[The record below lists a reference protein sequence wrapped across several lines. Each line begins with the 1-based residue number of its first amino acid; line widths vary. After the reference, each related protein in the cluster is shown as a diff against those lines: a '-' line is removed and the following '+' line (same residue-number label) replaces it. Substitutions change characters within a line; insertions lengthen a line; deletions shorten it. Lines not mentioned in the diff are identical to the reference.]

1 LRIISVL
8 LFAITSEEF
17 AKGLDAMEKDEAR
30 GEGVQ
35 TRAVHAGKSEN
46 RTRAV
51 TPPIWQ
57 TTTFSA
63 DSSEHFAEIAAAV
76 RPAEFYTRYGNPTH
90 KEVEATLVALEGGE
104 AALLTSSGMG
114 AVFTALMSTLRA
126 GDHVVAQTNH
136 YAGAM
141 TLFEDLPRHFGV
153 EVTLVDQT
161 RAADFAEAV
170 RPNTRVIYAESPTN
184 PLMQI
189 TDLRAVAEIARARN
203 VTTIV
208 DNTFATPVNQ
218 RPMEF
223 GVDVVVHSA
232 TKYLGGHSDLTA
244 GCVVSSREFVER
256 AWHFSLLAGSILSP
270 FDGWLLLR
278 GLRTL
283 GLRVERHNSNALAL
297 ARFLEQH
304 PKVER
309 VYYPGL
315 ESHPQ
320 HELAGA
326 QMSGFTGMLSAELRG
341 GYETAERFISAL
353 RLATYAAS
361 LGGHETLVVHPSAM
375 WGGYMTAEERRAR
388 GLSDS
393 LVRISVGIEDER
405 DLVEDFARALGS

>member
-1 LRIISVL
+1 
-8 LFAITSEEF
+8 
-17 AKGLDAMEKDEAR
+17 MERDEQAV
-30 GEGVQ
+30 GEGFQ
-35 TRAVHAGKSEN
+35 TRAIHAGKGEN
-46 RTRAV
+46 RTHAV

-63 DSSEHFAEIAAAV
+63 DSSEHFAEIATAV

-114 AVFTALMSTLRA
+114 SIFTALMSVLKA

-141 TLFEDLPRHFGV
+141 TLLDVMPTRFGV

-161 RAADFAEAV
+161 RAEDFAEAM
-170 RPNTRVIYAESPTN
+170 RPNTRVVYAESPTN

-189 TDLRAVAEIARARN
+189 TDLRALSELARARG

-208 DNTFATPVNQ
+208 DNTFSTPVNQ
-218 RPMEF
+218 RPLEL
-223 GVDVVVHSA
+223 GIDAVIHSA
-232 TKYLGGHSDLTA
+232 TKYLGGHSDVTA
-244 GCVVSSREFVER
+244 GVVISSREFVER

-283 GLRVERHNSNALAL
+283 GLRVERHNSNASAL
-297 ARFLEQH
+297 ARFLESH
-304 PKVER
+304 PKVAR

-320 HELAGA
+320 HELARS

-341 GYETAERFISAL
+341 DFRAAESFIGAL
-353 RLATYAAS
+353 RLATNAAS
-361 LGGHETLVVHPSAM
+361 LGGHETLVVHPAAM
-375 WGGYMTAEERRAR
+375 WGGYMTAEQLRAK

-393 LVRISVGIEDER
+393 LVRISVGLEDER
-405 DLVEDFARALGS
+405 DLLEDFARALEG

>member
-1 LRIISVL
+1 
-8 LFAITSEEF
+8 
-17 AKGLDAMEKDEAR
+17 MEKDGPQ

-35 TRAVHAGKSEN
+35 TRAIHAGKSEN

-63 DSSEHFAEIAAAV
+63 ESSAHFAEMATAT

-90 KEVEATLVALEGGE
+90 REVEATLVALEGGE

-114 AVFTALMSTLRA
+114 AIFTALMSSLRA

-141 TLFEDLPRHFGV
+141 TLFDDLPRHFGV

-161 RAADFAEAV
+161 QTEAFAEAL
-170 RPNTRVIYAESPTN
+170 RPNTRVVYAESPTN
-184 PLMQI
+184 PLMQV
-189 TDLRAVAEIARARN
+189 TDLRAVAELARARGA
-203 VTTIV
+203 TTIV

-218 RPMEF
+218 RPLEF
-223 GVDVVVHSA
+223 GFDVVIHSA
-232 TKYLGGHSDLTA
+232 TKYLGGHSDVTA
-244 GCVVSSREFVER
+244 GAVISSRDFVER
-256 AWHFSLLAGSILSP
+256 GWPFSLLAGSILSP
-270 FDGWLLLR
+270 VDGWLLLR

-283 GLRVERHNSNALAL
+283 RLRVARHNSNALAL
-297 ARFLEQH
+297 ARFLEAH
-304 PKVER
+304 PKVAR

-320 HELAGA
+320 HALALA

-341 GYETAERFISAL
+341 DFEAAERFIGAL
-353 RLATYAAS
+353 RLATNAAS
-361 LGGHETLVVHPSAM
+361 LGGHETLIVHPAAM
-375 WGGYMTAEERRAR
+375 WGGYMTPEQLRAR
-388 GLSDS
+388 GLSDG
-393 LVRISVGIEDER
+393 LVRISVGIEDEQ
-405 DLVEDFARALGS
+405 DLIDDFSRALDA

>member
-1 LRIISVL
+1 MSR
-8 LFAITSEEF
+8 
-17 AKGLDAMEKDEAR
+17 DETER
-30 GEGVQ
+30 EGVQ
-35 TRAVHAGKSEN
+35 TRAIHAGKGEN
-46 RTRAV
+46 RTHAV
-51 TPPIWQ
+51 SPPIWQ

-63 DSSEHFAEIAAAV
+63 DSSEHFAEMATAV

-114 AVFTALMSTLRA
+114 AIFTTLLSSLRT

-136 YAGAM
+136 YAGAT
-141 TLFEDLPRHFGV
+141 TLLEDMPKHFGV

-161 RAADFAEAV
+161 RPEAFAEAI
-170 RPNTRVIYAESPTN
+170 RPNTKVIYTESPTN
-184 PLMQI
+184 PHMHI
-189 TDLRAVAEIARARN
+189 TDLRAVADIAKERGI
-203 VTTIV
+203 TTVV

-218 RPMEF
+218 RPLEF
-223 GVDVVVHSA
+223 GIDVVVHSA
-232 TKYLGGHSDLTA
+232 TKYLGGHSDVTA
-244 GCVVSSREFVER
+244 GVVVSSREFIER

-270 FDGWLLLR
+270 FDGWLILR

-283 GLRVERHNSNALAL
+283 GLRVERHNRNALAV

-320 HELAGA
+320 HELAST
-326 QMSGFTGMLSAELRG
+326 QMSGFTGMLSAELSG
-341 GYETAERFISAL
+341 DYETAERFISSL
-353 RLATYAAS
+353 KLATYAAS

-375 WGGYMTAEERRAR
+375 WGGYMTPEQRRAK
-388 GLSDS
+388 GLSDT
-393 LVRISVGIEDER
+393 LVRISIGLEDER
-405 DLVEDFARALGS
+405 DLLDDFARALDA

>member
-1 LRIISVL
+1 
-8 LFAITSEEF
+8 
-17 AKGLDAMEKDEAR
+17 MERDER
-30 GEGVQ
+30 DGVQ
-35 TRAVHAGKSEN
+35 TRAIHAGKGEN
-46 RTRAV
+46 RTHAV

-63 DSSEHFAEIAAAV
+63 DSSEHFAEIATAV

-114 AVFTALMSTLRA
+114 AIFTALMSTLKT

-141 TLFEDLPRHFGV
+141 TLLDEAPRRFGV

-161 RAADFAEAV
+161 RAEDFAEAI
-170 RPNTRVIYAESPTN
+170 RPNTRVVYAESPTN

-189 TDLRAVAEIARARN
+189 TDLRALSEIARARG

-208 DNTFATPVNQ
+208 DNTFSTPVNQ
-218 RPMEF
+218 RPLEL
-223 GVDVVVHSA
+223 GIDVVIHSA
-232 TKYLGGHSDLTA
+232 TKYLGGHSDVTA
-244 GCVVSSREFVER
+244 GCIVSSREFVER

-283 GLRVERHNSNALAL
+283 GLRVERHNSNAHAL

-304 PKVER
+304 PKVAR

-320 HELAGA
+320 HALARS

-341 GYETAERFISAL
+341 DFHEAERLISRL
-353 RLATYAAS
+353 RLATNAAS
-361 LGGHETLVVHPSAM
+361 LGGHETLVVHPAAM
-375 WGGYMTAEERRAR
+375 WGGYMTAEQLRAK

-393 LVRISVGIEDER
+393 LVRISVGLEDER
-405 DLVEDFARALGS
+405 DLLEDFARALET

>member
-1 LRIISVL
+1 MSR
-8 LFAITSEEF
+8 EEF
-17 AKGLDAMEKDEAR
+17 
-30 GEGVQ
+30 EGGGFQ
-35 TRAVHAGKSEN
+35 TRAIHAGKREN

-63 DSSEHFAEIAAAV
+63 DSSEHFAEIASAV

-90 KEVEATLVALEGGE
+90 KEVEATLAALEGGE
-104 AALLTSSGMG
+104 TALLTSSGMG
-114 AVFTALMSTLRA
+114 AIFTALMSSLKA

-141 TLFEDLPRHFGV
+141 TLFEDLPEHFGV
-153 EVTLVDQT
+153 EVTIVDQT
-161 RAADFAEAV
+161 EAEQFAEAV

-189 TDLRAVAEIARARN
+189 TDLRAVAELGKSRGI
-203 VTTIV
+203 TTIV

-218 RPMEF
+218 RPLEF
-223 GVDVVVHSA
+223 GFDCVVHSA

-244 GCVVSSREFVER
+244 GCLVSGREFVER

-283 GLRVERHNSNALAL
+283 ALRVERHNSNALAL
-297 ARFLEQH
+297 ARLLEGR
-304 PKVER
+304 PEVGR
-309 VYYPGL
+309 VHYPGL

-320 HELAGA
+320 HELAGT
-326 QMSGFTGMLSAELRG
+326 QMSGFTGMLSVELRG
-341 GYETAERFISAL
+341 GFEAAERFISSL
-353 RLATYAAS
+353 RLATNAAS
-361 LGGHETLVVHPSAM
+361 LGGHETLVVHPAAM
-375 WGGYMTAEERRAR
+375 WRGYMTAEQLRAR
-388 GLSDS
+388 GLSES
-393 LVRISVGIEDER
+393 LVRVSVGIEDEQ
-405 DLVEDFARALGS
+405 DLLEDFARSLEGINDN

>member
-1 LRIISVL
+1 MDGD
-8 LFAITSEEF
+8 
-17 AKGLDAMEKDEAR
+17 GLR

-35 TRAVHAGKSEN
+35 TRAVHAGKAEN

-63 DSSEHFAEIAAAV
+63 DSSEQFAEIASAV

-114 AVFTALMSTLRA
+114 AIFTALMSVLRA

-141 TLFEDLPRHFGV
+141 TLFEDLPAHFGV

-161 RAADFAEAV
+161 RAEDFAGAM
-170 RPNTRVIYAESPTN
+170 RPTTRVVYAESPTN
-184 PLMQI
+184 PLMQV
-189 TDLRAVAEIARARN
+189 TDLRAVAELARARGA
-203 VTTIV
+203 TTIV

-218 RPMEF
+218 RPLEF
-223 GVDVVVHSA
+223 GFDAVVHSA

-244 GCVVSSREFVER
+244 GVIVSSREFVER

-297 ARFLEQH
+297 ARSLETR
-304 PKVER
+304 PEVAR

-320 HELAGA
+320 HALARA
-326 QMSGFTGMLSAELRG
+326 QMSGFTGMLSVELRG
-341 GYETAERFISAL
+341 GFEAAERFISRL
-353 RLATYAAS
+353 RLAANAAR
-361 LGGHETLVVHPSAM
+361 LGGTETLIVHPAAM
-375 WGGYMTAEERRAR
+375 WRGYMTAEELRAR

-393 LVRISVGIEDER
+393 LVRISVGVEDER
-405 DLVEDFARALGS
+405 DLIADFARALDS

>member
-1 LRIISVL
+1 MSRED
-8 LFAITSEEF
+8 F
-17 AKGLDAMEKDEAR
+17 
-30 GEGVQ
+30 EGGGFQ
-35 TRAVHAGKSEN
+35 TRAIHAGKREN

-51 TPPIWQ
+51 APPIWQ

-63 DSSEHFAEIAAAV
+63 DSSEHFAEIASAV

-90 KEVEATLVALEGGE
+90 KEVEATVAALEGGE

-114 AVFTALMSTLRA
+114 AIFTALMSSLRA

-141 TLFEDLPRHFGV
+141 TLFEDLPAHFGV
-153 EVTLVDQT
+153 EVTVVDQT
-161 RAADFAEAV
+161 EAGEFEKAV

-189 TDLRAVAEIARARN
+189 TDLRAVAELGKSRGIKT
-203 VTTIV
+203 VV
-208 DNTFATPVNQ
+208 DNTFATPFNQ
-218 RPMEF
+218 RPLEF
-223 GVDVVVHSA
+223 GFDCVVHSA
-232 TKYLGGHSDLTA
+232 TKYLGGHSDVTA
-244 GCVVSSREFVER
+244 GCIVSDRESVER
-256 AWHFSLLAGSILSP
+256 AWHFSLLAGSVLSP

-283 GLRVERHNSNALAL
+283 ALRVERHNSNALAL
-297 ARFLEQH
+297 ARFLEGRAE
-304 PKVER
+304 VGR

-341 GYETAERFISAL
+341 GFGAAERFISGL
-353 RLATYAAS
+353 RLATNAAS
-361 LGGHETLVVHPSAM
+361 LGGHETLVVHPAAM
-375 WGGYMTAEERRAR
+375 WRGYMTAEQLRAR
-388 GLSDS
+388 GLSES
-393 LVRISVGIEDER
+393 LVRVSVGVEDEQ
-405 DLVEDFARALGS
+405 DLVEDFGRALDGIGDN

>member
-1 LRIISVL
+1 
-8 LFAITSEEF
+8 
-17 AKGLDAMEKDEAR
+17 MERDDSDR
-30 GEGVQ
+30 EGVQ
-35 TRAVHAGKSEN
+35 TRAIHAGKGEN

-57 TTTFSA
+57 TTTFAA
-63 DSSEHFAEIAAAV
+63 DSSEHFAEIASAT
-76 RPAEFYTRYGNPTH
+76 RPTEFYTRYGNPTH
-90 KEVEATLVALEGGE
+90 KEVEATVVSLEGGE

-114 AVFTALMSTLRA
+114 AIFTALMSTLRQ

-136 YAGAM
+136 YAGTT
-141 TLFEDLPRHFGV
+141 TLLEEMPQRFGV

-161 RAADFAEAV
+161 RAEEFAEAL

-189 TDLRAVAEIARARN
+189 TDLRAMAELARGRG

-218 RPMEF
+218 RPVEF
-223 GVDVVVHSA
+223 GIDVVVHSA
-232 TKYLGGHSDLTA
+232 TKYLGGHSDVTA

-256 AWHFSLLAGSILSP
+256 AWRFSLLAGSILSP
-270 FDGWLLLR
+270 FDGWLILR

-283 GLRVERHNSNALAL
+283 GLRVGRHNANALAL

-315 ESHPQ
+315 DSHPQ
-320 HELAGA
+320 HALART

-341 GYETAERFISAL
+341 NYEDAERFISSL

-375 WGGYMTAEERRAR
+375 WGGYMTPDERRAR

-393 LVRISVGIEDER
+393 LVRISVGLEDER
-405 DLVEDFARALGS
+405 DLIADFTRALGS

>member
-1 LRIISVL
+1 MSR
-8 LFAITSEEF
+8 EEF
-17 AKGLDAMEKDEAR
+17 
-30 GEGVQ
+30 EGGGFQ
-35 TRAVHAGKSEN
+35 TRAIHAGKREN

-63 DSSEHFAEIAAAV
+63 DSSEHFAEIASAV

-90 KEVEATLVALEGGE
+90 KEVEATVAALEGGE

-114 AVFTALMSTLRA
+114 AIFTALMSSLRT

-141 TLFEDLPRHFGV
+141 TLFEDLPAHFGV
-153 EVTLVDQT
+153 EVTIVDQT
-161 RAADFAEAV
+161 KTEQFEAAV

-189 TDLRAVAEIARARN
+189 TDLRAVAELGKSHGI
-203 VTTIV
+203 TTIV

-218 RPMEF
+218 RPFEF
-223 GVDVVVHSA
+223 GFDCVVHSA
-232 TKYLGGHSDLTA
+232 TKYLGGHSDVTA
-244 GCVVSSREFVER
+244 GVIISDSKFIDR
-256 AWHFSLLAGSILSP
+256 AWSFSLLAGSILSP

-283 GLRVERHNSNALAL
+283 ALRVGRHNSNALAL
-297 ARFLEQH
+297 ARFLEGRAE
-304 PKVER
+304 VER
-309 VYYPGL
+309 VHYPGL

-320 HELAGA
+320 HGLASA
-326 QMSGFTGMLSAELRG
+326 QMSGYTGMLSVELRG
-341 GYETAERFISAL
+341 GFAAAERFISRL
-353 RLATYAAS
+353 RLATNAAS
-361 LGGHETLVVHPSAM
+361 LGGTETLVVHPAAM
-375 WGGYMTAEERRAR
+375 WGGYMTAEQLRAR

-393 LVRISVGIEDER
+393 LVRVSVGVEDEQDLIED
-405 DLVEDFARALGS
+405 FGRALGS

>member
-1 LRIISVL
+1 MSK
-8 LFAITSEEF
+8 EEF
-17 AKGLDAMEKDEAR
+17 D
-30 GEGVQ
+30 GEGLQ
-35 TRAVHAGKSEN
+35 TRAIHAGKGEN
-46 RTRAV
+46 RTHAI

-57 TTTFSA
+57 TTSFAA
-63 DSSEHFAEIAAAV
+63 DSSEHFAEIASAT

-90 KEVEATLVALEGGE
+90 KEVEATIVALEGGE

-114 AVFTALMSTLRA
+114 AIFTALMSTLKA

-136 YAGAM
+136 YAGTM
-141 TLFEDLPRHFGV
+141 TLFEELPRRFGV

-161 RAADFAEAV
+161 KTEQFAEAL

-189 TDLRAVAEIARARN
+189 TDLRAVSELARPRGI
-203 VTTIV
+203 TTIV

-218 RPMEF
+218 RPLEF
-223 GVDVVVHSA
+223 GIEAVVHSG
-232 TKYLGGHSDLTA
+232 TKYLGGHSDVTA
-244 GCVVSSREFVER
+244 GVIVSSREFIDR

-283 GLRVERHNSNALAL
+283 GLRVERHNANALAV

-309 VYYPGL
+309 VFYPGL
-315 ESHPQ
+315 GSHPQ
-320 HELAGA
+320 HELAST

-341 GYETAERFISAL
+341 GFEEAERLIASL
-353 RLATYAAS
+353 KLATYAAS
-361 LGGHETLVVHPSAM
+361 LGGYETLIVHPSAM
-375 WGGYMTAEERRAR
+375 WAGYMTAEERRAR

-393 LVRISVGIEDER
+393 LVRISIGLEDER
-405 DLVEDFARALGS
+405 DLVADFARALDA

>member
-1 LRIISVL
+1 MKRD
-8 LFAITSEEF
+8 EE
-17 AKGLDAMEKDEAR
+17 AG
-30 GEGVQ
+30 GEGFQ
-35 TRAVHAGKSEN
+35 TRAIHAGKGEN
-46 RTRAV
+46 RTHAV

-63 DSSEHFAEIAAAV
+63 DSSEHFAEIATAV
-76 RPAEFYTRYGNPTH
+76 RPSEFYTRYGNPTH

-114 AVFTALMSTLRA
+114 AIFTALMSVLKA
-126 GDHVVAQTNH
+126 GDHVVAQRNH

-141 TLFEDLPRHFGV
+141 TLLDEMPRRFGV

-161 RAADFAEAV
+161 NAEGFAEAM
-170 RPNTRVIYAESPTN
+170 RPTTRVVYAESPTN

-189 TDLRAVAEIARARN
+189 TDLRALSELARARG
-203 VTTIV
+203 VTTVV
-208 DNTFATPVNQ
+208 DNTFSTPVNQ
-218 RPMEF
+218 RPLEL
-223 GVDVVVHSA
+223 GIDAVIHSA
-232 TKYLGGHSDLTA
+232 TKYLGGHSDVTA
-244 GCVVSSREFVER
+244 GVVISSREFVER

-297 ARFLEQH
+297 ARFLEGH
-304 PKVER
+304 PKVAR

-320 HELAGA
+320 HALARA

-341 GYETAERFISAL
+341 DFRAAERFIASL
-353 RLATYAAS
+353 RLATNAAS
-361 LGGHETLVVHPSAM
+361 LGGHETLVVHPAAM
-375 WGGYMTAEERRAR
+375 WGGYMTAEQLRAK

-393 LVRISVGIEDER
+393 LVRISIGLEDER
-405 DLVEDFARALGS
+405 DLLEDFARALD

>member
-1 LRIISVL
+1 MNRDD
-8 LFAITSEEF
+8 SE
-17 AKGLDAMEKDEAR
+17 R
-30 GEGVQ
+30 EGVQ
-35 TRAVHAGKSEN
+35 TRAIHAGKGEN
-46 RTRAV
+46 RTHAV

-63 DSSEHFAEIAAAV
+63 DSSEHFAEIATAV

-114 AVFTALMSTLRA
+114 AVFTAFMSALRT

-136 YAGAM
+136 YAGAT
-141 TLFEDLPRHFGV
+141 TLLEDMPKHFGI

-161 RAADFAEAV
+161 RTESFAEAL
-170 RPNTRVIYAESPTN
+170 RPTTKVIYTESPTN
-184 PLMQI
+184 PHMHI
-189 TDLRAVAEIARARN
+189 TDLRAVAALARSRGI
-203 VTTIV
+203 TTVV

-218 RPMEF
+218 RPLEL
-223 GVDVVVHSA
+223 GIDVVIHSA
-232 TKYLGGHSDLTA
+232 TKYLGGHSDVTA
-244 GCVVSSREFVER
+244 GVVVSSREFVER

-270 FDGWLLLR
+270 FDGWLILR

-283 GLRVERHNSNALAL
+283 GLRVEQHNRNAHAL

-320 HELAGA
+320 HELART

-341 GYETAERFISAL
+341 DYKTAERFISNL

-375 WGGYMTAEERRAR
+375 WGGYMTPEQRRAK
-388 GLSDS
+388 GLSDT
-393 LVRISVGIEDER
+393 LVRISVGLEDER
-405 DLVEDFARALGS
+405 DLIEDFARALDA

>member
-1 LRIISVL
+1 MERD
-8 LFAITSEEF
+8 EE
-17 AKGLDAMEKDEAR
+17 AG
-30 GEGVQ
+30 GEGLQ
-35 TRAVHAGKSEN
+35 TRAIHAGKGEN
-46 RTRAV
+46 RTHAV

-63 DSSEHFAEIAAAV
+63 DSSEHFAEIATAV
-76 RPAEFYTRYGNPTH
+76 RPSEFYTRYGNPTH

-114 AVFTALMSTLRA
+114 AIFTALMSVLKA

-141 TLFEDLPRHFGV
+141 TLLDEMPRRFGV

-161 RAADFAEAV
+161 NVEGFAEAM
-170 RPNTRVIYAESPTN
+170 RPTTRVVYAESPTN

-189 TDLRAVAEIARARN
+189 TDLRALSELARARG
-203 VTTIV
+203 VTTVV
-208 DNTFATPVNQ
+208 DNTFSTPVNQ
-218 RPMEF
+218 RPLEL
-223 GVDVVVHSA
+223 GIDAVIHSA
-232 TKYLGGHSDLTA
+232 TKYLGGHSDVTA
-244 GCVVSSREFVER
+244 GVLLSSREFVER

-297 ARFLEQH
+297 ARFLEGH
-304 PKVER
+304 PKVAR

-320 HELAGA
+320 HALARA

-341 GYETAERFISAL
+341 DFRAAERFIASL
-353 RLATYAAS
+353 RLATNAAS
-361 LGGHETLVVHPSAM
+361 LGGHETLIVHPAAM
-375 WGGYMTAEERRAR
+375 WGGYMTAEQLRAK

-393 LVRISVGIEDER
+393 LVRISVGLEDER
-405 DLVEDFARALGS
+405 DLLEDFARALEG